1 MKPILMR
8 GEIEQS
14 SCVEF
19 NAVKMK
25 GGIVNIRVFRE
36 SVHWEIA
43 NQKAII
49 IFGVVLCSLAFSYF
63 LVRVKGKLLKDTI

>member
-49 IFGVVLCSLAFSYF
+49 IFGVVLC
-63 LVRVKGKLLKDTI
+63 